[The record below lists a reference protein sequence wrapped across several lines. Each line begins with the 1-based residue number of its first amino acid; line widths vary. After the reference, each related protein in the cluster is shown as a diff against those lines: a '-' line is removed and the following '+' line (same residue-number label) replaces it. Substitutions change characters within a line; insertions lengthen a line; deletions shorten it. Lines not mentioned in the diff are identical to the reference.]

1 MVGWPGVMKA
11 GTENKEIGAR
21 EDWVPTLVKAAG
33 TKKGCPYIEESHPS
47 MEVSN
52 AQRQRSD
59 RTGPNVRRTRRTGYR
74 PDFATALQGN
84 GSPLPI
90 SVSRASG
97 SNAPTRTRAVALIR
111 PITTGRPKVV
121 PDQN

>member
-1 MVGWPGVMKA
+1 MLRW
-11 GTENKEIGAR
+11 
-21 EDWVPTLVKAAG
+21 
-33 TKKGCPYIEESHPS
+33 SHPS

-74 PDFATALQGN
+74 PDFAAALQGN
-84 GSPLPI
+84 GGPLPI

-111 PITTGRPKVV
+111 PIRTGRPKVV
-121 PDQN
+121 PDQNDIPSAADAASPGKEIHEARAIRDAEQRDPGIVRR